1 LVCFSIHSTEGL
13 ETEDFNRNAST
24 TFTYAV
30 NFTNSTST
38 ALFTLNAPYG
48 VVTMSFSGVRVD
60 DLKDQYDTDNPL
72 DNGIYTSIALN
83 TSNPEVPTFTFA
95 NGSRI
100 EFKNSSGV
108 WYAESLASREVE
120 VVRLQWLLLL
130 LMVVLVLNGR

>member
-13 ETEDFNRNAST
+13 ETEDFNRNATT

-83 TSNPEVPTFTFA
+83 TSNPEVPTFMFA
-95 NGSRI
+95 NGSRV